1 VAGPVIT
8 FAKRRWR
15 NGFITLLA
23 GVAYLAWHTAY
34 DVALYQS
41 AFLSGWLLLAA
52 ILVLTLYNGRK
63 KLSMVPLGTASSWL
77 QVHVYLGVLTV
88 LIFALHIDWQIP
100 NGFLER
106 VLALFFVAVAGSGLI
121 GIYIS
126 RRYARMLTR
135 RTEEVV
141 LERIPQFI
149 AMLRRQAEAVAL
161 ESAAETGS
169 STIAD
174 FYGNQL
180 ADYFARP
187 RHMRLHLQGSRRAYF
202 ALMIELTSMT
212 RYLNDQEMIHAEKLR
227 ALVERKNRL
236 DYAYALQS
244 VLKAWLFVHIPA
256 TYGLI
261 LLTLLH
267 LLLAYSFGGAR

>member
-1 VAGPVIT
+1 MIT